1 MGNLKGLYLSTKG
14 AIKKVTNSTGP
25 LLALV
30 LISLILALVSDRF
43 LSVRNIMN
51 IFRQS
56 SINGFVAL
64 GMMFAILTAGIDLSV
79 GSALA
84 FSGAVLGIT
93 VVKWGLHPLIGIM
106 LSISIG
112 TLIGVLNGI
121 LLTKLRLPH
130 PFISTMGTMNIFRGL
145 TLIAMAA
152 TPISNMPPSIRF
164 LGGSFIGPL
173 PVSFIAL
180 ILMYIAAHFFLNNT
194 RTGRYIYA
202 VGGNKNAAE
211 LSGINVDKILIIV
224 YALSG
229 FMAAIASLVLAGRV
243 NAVYPLAGNGYE
255 MDAIAACIIGGT
267 SFFGGKGTVWG
278 TLVGALIMGVIR
290 NGLNLLNV
298 SSSLQTVS
306 IGIIII
312 IAVYID
318 VLRQQQVKKV
328 K

>member
-1 MGNLKGLYLSTKG
+1 MGSIKDSYLSIKNI
-14 AIKKVTNSTGP
+14 IKKVTNSAGP
-25 LLALV
+25 LLAL
-30 LISLILALVSDRF
+30 LIISVILAIVSDRF
-43 LSVRNIMN
+43 LSLRNIMN

-79 GSALA
+79 GSSLA

-93 VVKWGLHPLIGIM
+93 VVKMGMNPLIGIL
-106 LSISIG
+106 LSIAVG
-112 TLIGVLNGI
+112 TLIGVLNGL

-130 PFISTMGTMNIFRGL
+130 PFISTMGTMNVFRGL
-145 TLIAMAA
+145 TLIAMSA
-152 TPISNMPPSIRF
+152 TPISNMPASVRFIGGAF
-164 LGGSFIGPL
+164 LGPI
-173 PVSFIAL
+173 PVSIIAL
-180 ILMYIAAHFFLNNT
+180 IIVYVIAHFFLNNT
-194 RTGRYIYA
+194 KTGRYIYA

-211 LSGINVDKILIIV
+211 LSGINVHRILVIV

-243 NAVYPLAGNGYE
+243 NAVYPLAGDGFE

-318 VLRQQQVKKV
+318 VLRQQRLKKV

>member
-1 MGNLKGLYLSTKG
+1 MKQEKRNMKEIYNRV
-14 AIKKVTNSTGP
+14 KKVFNSTGP

-30 LISLILALVSDRF
+30 IISLILAVVSNRF
-43 LSVRNIMN
+43 FTLRNIMN

-79 GSALA
+79 GSSLA
-84 FSGAVLGIT
+84 FSGAVLGIS
-93 VVKWGLHPLIGIM
+93 VVKWGMNPVLAIVFSLAVGTAIG
-106 LSISIG
+106 L
-112 TLIGVLNGI
+112 VNGL
-121 LLTKLRLPH
+121 LLTKLKLPH
-130 PFISTMGTMNIFRGL
+130 PFISTMGTMNVFRGL
-145 TLIAMAA
+145 TLIAMSA
-152 TPISNMPPSIRF
+152 TPISHMPSSVRF
-164 LGGSFIGPL
+164 IGGSFIGPV
-173 PVSFIAL
+173 PVSFIFL
-180 ILMYIAAHFFLNNT
+180 IIVYIIAHYFLNNSK
-194 RTGRYIYA
+194 TGRYIYA
-202 VGGNKNAAE
+202 VGGNKSAAQ
-211 LSGINVDKILIIV
+211 LSGINVDKTLIIV
-224 YALSG
+224 YSLSG

-243 NAVYPLAGNGYE
+243 NAVYPLAGDGYE

-318 VLRQQQVKKV
+318 VLRQQRISKI
-328 K
+328 

>member
-1 MGNLKGLYLSTKG
+1 MGNVKELYLSTKG

-30 LISLILALVSDRF
+30 LISFILALVSDRF

-51 IFRQS
+51 VFRQS

-79 GSALA
+79 GSSLA

-93 VVKWGLHPLIGIM
+93 VVKWGLNPILAII
-106 LSISIG
+106 LSLSIG
-112 TLIGVLNGI
+112 TSIGIINGL

-130 PFISTMGTMNIFRGL
+130 PFISTMGTMNVFRGL

-152 TPISNMPPSIRF
+152 TPISNMPSSVRF
-164 LGGSFIGPL
+164 IGASFIGPI
-173 PVSFIAL
+173 PISFISL
-180 ILMYIAAHFFLNNT
+180 ILMYIGAHFFLNNT

-229 FMAAIASLVLAGRV
+229 FMASIASLVLAGRV
-243 NAVYPLAGNGYE
+243 NAVYPLAGDGYE

-318 VLRQQQVKKV
+318 VLRQQQLKKV